1 VLRRERPAK
10 KDAINKRAQKLTV
23 GKEVYKPRKRGIRRD
38 DSRGGE
44 GIHMPSRKPQTTA
57 RANTKACVA
66 IPAEKATHS
75 RK

>member
-1 VLRRERPAK
+1 VLRRGRPAK
-10 KDAINKRAQKLTV
+10 KDAINKRAQKPTV

-38 DSRGGE
+38 DSRGAG
-44 GIHMPSRKPQTTA
+44 GTHMPRRKPQTTA
-57 RANTKACVA
+57 RANTNTCVA